1 MPIKWDNCL
10 SVGHNTIDAEH
21 KLLLTTINALEM
33 ALHHP
38 EDKEP
43 LLFFIDQLYE
53 FALTHFRHEEALQL
67 KHLFPFREENAR
79 GHEYLLTDLTRIRD
93 EVYRI
98 AKKTTLS
105 VTDIADLH
113 HHTTYLAKEW
123 LMTHLLTEDLKMKG
137 FMGDDGDE

>member
-1 MPIKWDNCL
+1 MPIKWDNRF

-21 KLLLTTINALEM
+21 KLLLTTINALEI

-43 LLFFIDQLYE
+43 LLFFIDQLHE
-53 FALTHFRHEEALQL
+53 FALTHFHHEETLQL

-79 GHEYLLTDLTRIRD
+79 GHEYLIVDLNRIRD
-93 EVYRI
+93 DVYRI
-98 AKKTTLS
+98 AKKATLS

-113 HHTTYLAKEW
+113 NHTTYLAKDW
-123 LMTHLLTEDLKMKG
+123 LIAHLLKEDLKMKG